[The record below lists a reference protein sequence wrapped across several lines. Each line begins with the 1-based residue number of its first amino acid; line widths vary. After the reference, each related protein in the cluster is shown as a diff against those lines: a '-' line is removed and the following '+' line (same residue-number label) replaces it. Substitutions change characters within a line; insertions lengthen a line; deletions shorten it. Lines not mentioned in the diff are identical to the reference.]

1 MTLNTIFRKTKKVVS
16 SKKIGLGIFM
26 FLNVVLIIWL
36 MLTL

>member
-1 MTLNTIFRKTKKVVS
+1 MTLNTIFRRTKKVS

-26 FLNVVLIIWL
+26 FLDIILIIWL